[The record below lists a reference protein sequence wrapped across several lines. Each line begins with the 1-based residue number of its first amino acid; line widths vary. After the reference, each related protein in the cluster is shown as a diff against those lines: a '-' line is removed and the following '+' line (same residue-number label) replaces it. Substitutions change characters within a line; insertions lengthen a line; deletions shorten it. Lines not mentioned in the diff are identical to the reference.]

1 MGAVRLDPADVA
13 GFVPGEDA
21 DNLAVMCAD
30 VSALAQASAPCL
42 RDDEDLPEHTVAA
55 ALAIMR
61 GAVIRWSDADSGAVQ
76 QQTLGPFS
84 QTVDTSMRKG
94 GLLWPS
100 EIRQL
105 QQLCRDAE
113 SESGRKAF
121 QVSLLPPRSEP
132 RHSPMCDLWFGGAA
146 CSCGAGLTDDGPLWG
161 GP

>member
-1 MGAVRLDPADVA
+1 MGAVRLDPVDVA

-42 RDDEDLPEHTVAA
+42 RDGDGLPEHTVAA

-61 GAVIRWSDADSGAVQ
+61 GAVIRWSEADSGAVQ

-84 QTVDTSMRKG
+84 QTIDTTTRRG

-100 EIRQL
+100 EIQTL
-105 QQLCRDAE
+105 QQLCRDADA
-113 SESGRKAF
+113 ESGRRAF
-121 QVSLLPPRSEP
+121 QVSLLSDEGP
-132 RHSPMCDLWFGGAA
+132 RHAMICDLMFGGER
-146 CSCGAGLTDDGPLWG
+146 CSCGANLTGDGPLWG